1 MAFDPFFTCILLLLG
16 NILIFVY
23 FLTMSRKDIQIN
35 QATLTSTKYNF
46 TCNFFSIFF
55 FSIYTNTKQTYQR
68 FREEIKNMPFS
79 ER

>member
-55 FSIYTNTKQTYQR
+55 SIYTNTKQTYQR